1 MKHLWLFA
9 LVSTLAAAPAWSYTC
24 NTDRYPLSS
33 PNERFKDNG
42 NGTLTDIQ
50 TELTWMRCSLGQTW
64 NGNTCTGEPRAY
76 SWQDALNEAMEL
88 NESGGYGSHSDWR
101 VPSVRELAS
110 IMERQCA
117 DPRIN
122 LSLFPATP
130 PQIFLVWR
138 LGTKVTSGSLYVE
151 LRSRRCG
158 YRRQRAAAL
167 RPPGTRPHVIQ
178 SNISPLIAGG
188 CVIPC
193 LNK

>member
-9 LVSTLAAAPAWSYTC
+9 LVSTMAAAPAWSYTC

-130 PQIFLVWR
+130 PKFFWSGASGRKSRPGAYMLSFGPEGADTDDKEQLHFVRLARGRMLYSPIF
-138 LGTKVTSGSLYVE
+138 
-151 LRSRRCG
+151 
-158 YRRQRAAAL
+158 
-167 RPPGTRPHVIQ
+167 PP
-178 SNISPLIAGG
+178 
-188 CVIPC
+188 
-193 LNK
+193 

>member
-9 LVSTLAAAPAWSYTC
+9 LVSTLATAPAWSYTC
-24 NTDRYPLSS
+24 NTELRSMS
-33 PNERFKDNG
+33 TPNESFKDNG

-50 TELTWMRCSLGQTW
+50 GGLTWMRCSLGQTW

-88 NESGGYGSHSDWR
+88 NEDGGYGSHRDWR

-110 IMERQCA
+110 IIERQCA

-130 PQIFLVWR
+130 PKFFWSGATGRKSRPGAYMLSFGSEGADTDDKEQLHFVRLVR
-138 LGTKVTSGSLYVE
+138 GHMLFSPIL
-151 LRSRRCG
+151 
-158 YRRQRAAAL
+158 
-167 RPPGTRPHVIQ
+167 PP
-178 SNISPLIAGG
+178 
-188 CVIPC
+188 
-193 LNK
+193 

>member
-130 PQIFLVWR
+130 PKFFWSGASGRKSRPGAYMLSFGPEGADTDDKEQLHFVRLARGRMLYSPIF
-138 LGTKVTSGSLYVE
+138 
-151 LRSRRCG
+151 
-158 YRRQRAAAL
+158 
-167 RPPGTRPHVIQ
+167 PP
-178 SNISPLIAGG
+178 
-188 CVIPC
+188 
-193 LNK
+193 